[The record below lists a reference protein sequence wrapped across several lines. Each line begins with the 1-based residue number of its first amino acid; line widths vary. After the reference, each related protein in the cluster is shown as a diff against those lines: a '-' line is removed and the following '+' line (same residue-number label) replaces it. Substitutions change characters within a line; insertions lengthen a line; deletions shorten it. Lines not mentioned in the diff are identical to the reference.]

1 MRSFAQFNFFLEP
14 NGQTSTFRLKY
25 KLRKLEADD
34 RFAVNGPAVNPQ
46 PQQRPPQNPQQR
58 PPQNPQQRPPQNPQN
73 QAQRPPQNP
82 QSQNFENI
90 NQFVDDNTVCG
101 VPVVLS
107 QSLVVGGQPVQ
118 NHGEWPW

>member
-1 MRSFAQFNFFLEP
+1 M
-14 NGQTSTFRLKY
+14 TTFRLKY
-25 KLRKLEADD
+25 KLRKFENED
-34 RFAVNGPAVNPQ
+34 RFSINGPAVS

-58 PPQNPQQRPPQNPQN
+58 PPQNPQQRPPQNPQQN

-82 QSQNFENI
+82 QSSPNPQNYDNI

-101 VPVVLS
+101 VPVVLT